1 MVAAGE
7 HSVFSEGVAP
17 GSLTTL
23 SERPHIR
30 EYMGST
36 TGLTDLKKEKRT
48 RRWMAKD
55 GVDLGRAGGTVNM
68 LRTCRMQFPNQ
79 FLEKK

>member
-7 HSVFSEGVAP
+7 QSVFSEGAAP

-30 EYMGST
+30 EYTGST
-36 TGLTDLKKEKRT
+36 TGLTDLENEKRT
-48 RRWMAKD
+48 RRWMTKD
-55 GVDLGRAGGTVNM
+55 GVDLGRVGGAVNM
-68 LRTCRMQFPNQ
+68 PRTRRMQFPN
-79 FLEKK
+79 